1 MYYKSLLPKC
11 GKFLLALSTA
21 VVTLTACQD
30 DLGDDSHYKAPSFL
44 AGNALQVL
52 EKSYEGHTFN
62 TFLRG
67 IELVGY
73 NDVVDS
79 QILTVLAPTDEAFA
93 AFLKEKGYASIEDLY
108 YADPTYATQLITYHL
123 LYYAMDWDKMTNFR
137 PAEGDAATE
146 SQKAA
151 RAGMYNRFRTR
162 CAVDET
168 IEFNSEASVNA
179 NVRVVH
185 YDRYL
190 TVFSEKL
197 FATLGIDAA
206 KNYNYFFPDT
216 EWNPRHLANGFN
228 VMNAAVLDTSATVT
242 DNGYLYHI
250 DHVIEPVGTIYDE
263 ISNGENYALVKK
275 LFDKYGYYE
284 TDADESNNRGYTVY
298 THHFRGSL
306 PDIASEWPMSSYLS
320 FATNSFRSYNL
331 FIPTDAA
338 LNKMFSEY
346 WEEGCGY
353 SSVEDL
359 NPAIQQ
365 ILLQECVGHIELEGV
380 RTTEYM
386 CYPDFIT
393 AGKVQSVFGTTIET
407 DPASFDDNLFCNNG
421 VIYGSSRMEV
431 PGVFSSVAGPAFK
444 DVKYLPY
451 LYVLNG
457 ADLLL
462 SLSSKES
469 DYITLIPDTAQFS
482 HNDPAMRLFRSSAS
496 GTVSYTLQ
504 QWNDEA
510 SDYVSVGSSTMRDI
524 ANMHTST
531 DAAELKSEG
540 TQVIETNVSFNYWF
554 VNDGKITTNAL
565 FNQQLNPTFTEE
577 IWYPFTEIKRTSD
590 GDAWSNGKS
599 YAYSY
604 PGVYHSA
611 SGSSLESELSQNNDR
626 NYPYYCFVQLLQK
639 AGLASGG
646 KFSGM
651 LTLDPESPRFFA
663 IVPTNDAVKANLSKI
678 PGCGSLKINE
688 STYAITG
695 TVSTA
700 NKSVLANY
708 LLSYFVTADRN
719 AFTSYPYVGSTCK
732 GQFETSGNY
741 ALNIT
746 DTGSSIT
753 VNFAP
758 QGGNTPEGNVVTLV
772 DKYDFLPFAFSD
784 GAFQMIDTVL
794 Q

>member
-1 MYYKSLLPKC
+1 MYNKSLLPKC
-11 GKFLLALSTA
+11 GKFLVALSA
-21 VVTLTACQD
+21 VVLTMTACQD

-93 AFLKEKGYASIEDLY
+93 AFLREKGYAGIEDLY
-108 YADPTYATQLITYHL
+108 YANPTYATQLITYHL

-137 PAEGDAATE
+137 PSEGDAATE
-146 SQKAA
+146 SQRA
-151 RAGMYNRFRTR
+151 RMAGMYNRYRTR
-162 CAVDET
+162 CAVEET
-168 IEFNSEASVNA
+168 VEFNSEASVNA

-206 KNYNYFFPDT
+206 SNYNYFFPNT
-216 EWNPRHLANGFN
+216 EWNPKHLANGFN
-228 VMNAAVLDTSATVT
+228 VMNAAVLDTAAVVT

-263 ISNGENYALVKK
+263 ISSNEDYSLVKN
-275 LFDKYGYYE
+275 LFDQYGYYLI
-284 TDADESNNRGYTVY
+284 DNDESDNRGYTVY
-298 THHFRGSL
+298 SHRFSSL
-306 PDIASEWPMSSYLS
+306 PDIASEWAVSDYLA
-320 FATNSFRSYNL
+320 FATNSFASYNL
-331 FIPTDAA
+331 FIPTDRA

-353 SSVEDL
+353 SSVSDL
-359 NPAIQQ
+359 NPAIQG
-365 ILLQECVGHIELEGV
+365 ILLQECVGYIDVDGV
-380 RTTEYM
+380 RTTQYM
-386 CYPDFIT
+386 CYPDYIRE
-393 AGKVQSVFGTTIET
+393 GKVQSSFGTTIET
-407 DPASFDDNLFCNNG
+407 DPSSFDENLFCNNG
-421 VIYGSSRMEV
+421 VIYGSSQMEV

-451 LYVLNG
+451 LYALYG

-469 DYITLIPDTAQFS
+469 DYIALIPDTAQFA
-482 HNDPAMRLFRSSAS
+482 HNDPAMRLFRSTAS
-496 GTVSYTLQ
+496 GTTTYTLQ
-504 QWNDEA
+504 QWNDEV
-510 SDYVSVGSSTMRDI
+510 SDYVNMGTSTMRDI

-531 DAAELKSEG
+531 DATELKTEG

-554 VNDGKITTNAL
+554 VDNGMITTNAL
-565 FNQQLNPTFTEE
+565 FNQQLNPTFNEE
-577 IWYPFTEIKRTSD
+577 IWYPFTEIKRTAAGQS
-590 GDAWSNGKS
+590 WSNGKA

-604 PGVYHSA
+604 PGVYQSA
-611 SGSSLESELSQNNDR
+611 SGSSLEAELSQNNDR

-639 AGLASGG
+639 AGLAAGG

-663 IVPTNDAVKANLSKI
+663 IVPTNDAVKDALKSL
-678 PGCGSLKINE
+678 PGCSALNINA

-700 NKSVLANY
+700 NKTVLANY

-719 AFTSYPYVGSTCK
+719 AFTSYPYLGSTCK
-732 GQFETSGNY
+732 GRFETSGNY
-741 ALNIT
+741 ALNIA
-746 DTGSSIT
+746 DTGDAIT

-758 QGGNTPEGNVVTLV
+758 QGSATPEGNVVTLV
-772 DKYDFLPFAFSD
+772 DTYHFLPFAFSD

>member
-1 MYYKSLLPKC
+1 MYNKSLLPKC
-11 GKFLLALSTA
+11 GKFLVAAATA
-21 VVTLTACQD
+21 TLLLTACQD
-30 DLGDDSHYKAPSFL
+30 EMTDDSHYKKPDFL
-44 AGNALQVL
+44 AGNALEVL
-52 EKSYEGHTFN
+52 NKSFDGQTFK

-93 AFLKEKGYASIEDLY
+93 AFLREKGYASIEDMY
-108 YADPTYATQLITYHL
+108 YADPTYTTQLITYHL

-137 PAEGDAATE
+137 PTEGDAATE

-168 IEFNSEASVNA
+168 IEFNADVTVNDT
-179 NVRVVH
+179 VRVVH

-206 KNYNYFFPDT
+206 SNYNYFFPNT
-216 EWNPRHLANGFN
+216 EWNPKHLSNGFN
-228 VMNAAVLDTSATVT
+228 VMNAAVLDTTATVT

-263 ISNGENYALVKK
+263 LKARSNYQLVKL
-275 LFDKYGYYE
+275 LFDQYGYYT
-284 TDADESNNRGYTVY
+284 TDEDESNNRGYTVY
-298 THHFRGSL
+298 SHLFRNL
-306 PDIASEWPMSSYLS
+306 PNIASEWPTSNYLS
-320 FATNSFRSYNL
+320 FTSNSFQSYNL
-331 FIPTDAA
+331 FIPTDEA
-338 LNKMFSEY
+338 LNRMFDEY

-353 SSVEDL
+353 TSIETL
-359 NPAIQQ
+359 NPAIQN
-365 ILLQECVGHIELEGV
+365 ILLRECVGQIELEGV
-380 RTTEYM
+380 RNTSYM
-386 CYPDFIT
+386 CYPDYIT
-393 AGKVQSVFGTTIET
+393 SGKAQSYFGTTITT
-407 DPASFDDNLFCNNG
+407 DPSSFDANLLCNNG
-421 VIYGSSRMEV
+421 VIYGSSHMEV

-457 ADLLL
+457 ADILL

-469 DYITLIPDTAQFS
+469 DYITLIPDTSQFT
-482 HNDPAMRLFRSSAS
+482 HNDPAMRLFRNTSS
-496 GTVSYTLQ
+496 GTTTYSLQ

-510 SDYVSVGSSTMRDI
+510 GDFADMSSSIMLNI

-531 DAAELKSEG
+531 DATELKTTG
-540 TQVIETNVSFNYWF
+540 TQVVETNVSFNYWF
-554 VNDGKITTNAL
+554 INNGKITTNAL
-565 FNQQLNPTFTEE
+565 FNQQLNPTFNEE
-577 IWYPFTEIKRTSD
+577 IWYPFEEIKRTSA
-590 GDAWSNGKS
+590 GESWSNGK
-599 YAYSY
+599 AYTYKY
-604 PGVYHSA
+604 PGIYQSA
-611 SGSSLESELSQNNDR
+611 SGNSLETELSQNNDR
-626 NYPYYCFVQLLQK
+626 NYPYFCFVQLLQK
-639 AGLASGG
+639 AGLATSG

-663 IVPTNDAVKANLSKI
+663 IVPTNEAIKASLKSL
-678 PGCGSLKINE
+678 PGCGSLNINE

-700 NKSVLANY
+700 NKTLLANY

-719 AFTSYPYVGSTCK
+719 GFTSYPYVGSTCK

-741 ALNIT
+741 ALNIS
-746 DTGSSIT
+746 DTGSAIT

-758 QGGNTPEGNVVTLV
+758 QGGNKPTGNVVTLV
-772 DKYDFLPFAFSD
+772 GTYHFLPFAFSD